1 MSAKACCWCIC
12 ISLLLTACGSAR
24 WTKPNATAAD
34 LQRDTLECE
43 DEAEKNSPSSPS
55 NPFTHKTRTRFVA
68 RCMQT
73 KGWTEMR

>member
-1 MSAKACCWCIC
+1 MRPRALSVCV
-12 ISLLLTACGSAR
+12 LLLLPACASAR

-43 DEAEKNSPSSPS
+43 REAEQTSPSSPS
-55 NPFTHKTRTRFVA
+55 NPFAHKWRTDFVT

-73 KGWTEMR
+73 KGWTEVK